1 MTPTAPSTRSIA
13 ASACFVLVCI
23 AAQPAFA
30 QRTTPALQVAEVSQ
44 TDDTVTVKNFAGA
57 ITSRAEL
64 ASAKKTAIRIPATL
78 DTSTRIM
85 LLDPNPLLFTYTWK
99 DITSADSTDYT
110 AVVALT
116 TLLKGVAGHIAS
128 LAAQQGVD
136 ATAEASRTTGR
147 DAALMALKSA
157 GADTTW
163 LGSFSKALTDVAA
176 MADKTPAILQTAVKN
191 PAQAKIDAKQAL
203 ADLDAAAKTIDDGF
217 QAIDK
222 AIASMIAAIAAQK
235 PDPALSAYLA
245 LLKTAEPDAR
255 KTIELLMAL
264 NRDAQKIGVP
274 LVLGTVPYSSTQT
287 QTATVVI
294 AKTKANPNKDAGIEG
309 TYTFTITP
317 HSPVDISI
325 APAYIYSWVKDAS
338 EASGQTLAAMVTVA
352 KRPETSKMAVFGLSL
367 GLSPRS
373 KGLDFYVGPSVR
385 VADRFQLGGGFSWT
399 DTKDDGKAYKPGGYL
414 LLSVDLLPKK

>member
-1 MTPTAPSTRSIA
+1 MTPTAPSIRSIA
-13 ASACFVLVCI
+13 ASACFVLACI

-30 QRTTPALQVAEVSQ
+30 QRTTPALQIAEVSQ
-44 TDDTVTVKNFAGA
+44 SDNTVTVKNFAGA

-64 ASAKKTAIRIPATL
+64 ASAKKTPIRIPATL

-99 DITSADSTDYT
+99 DITSEDSADYT
-110 AVVALT
+110 AIVALT
-116 TLLKGVAGHIAS
+116 ALLKGVAGHLETLSQQADPAAARANVETAMKALGPDPKWIAS
-128 LAAQQGVD
+128 
-136 ATAEASRTTGR
+136 
-147 DAALMALKSA
+147 
-157 GADTTW
+157 
-163 LGSFSKALTDVAA
+163 FSEALTSVAT
-176 MADKTPAILQTAVKN
+176 MADKTPAILQTAVQN
-191 PAQAKIDAKQAL
+191 PEQAKLDAERAL
-203 ADLDAAAKTIDDGF
+203 AALDDSAKAIADGF
-217 QAIDK
+217 QAVDRG
-222 AIASMIAAIAAQK
+222 IASMIADIAKQK
-235 PDPALSAYLA
+235 GNPALAAYLA

-255 KTIELLMAL
+255 KTVELLMAFS
-264 NRDAQKIGVP
+264 RDAQKIGVP
-274 LVLGTVPYSSTQT
+274 LIVGTVPYSSTQT

-294 AKTKANPNKDAGIEG
+294 ARTKANPNKDTGLEG

-317 HSPVDISI
+317 HSRVDISI
-325 APAYIYSWVKDAS
+325 APAYIYSWVKGAP

-352 KRPETSKMAVFGLSL
+352 HRPETSRMLVFGLSL

-414 LLSVDLLPKK
+414 LLSVDLFPKK